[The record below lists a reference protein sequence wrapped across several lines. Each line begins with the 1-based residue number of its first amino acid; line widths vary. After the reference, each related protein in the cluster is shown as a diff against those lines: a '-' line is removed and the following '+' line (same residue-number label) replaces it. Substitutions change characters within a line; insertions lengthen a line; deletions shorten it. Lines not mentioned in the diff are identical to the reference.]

1 MDHIRALFNSQRRL
15 ESRGGQLCK
24 VIKVFASGCMVETAI
39 LFPLANIEALWFR
52 CAVLSIFIIA
62 ALAFHALHLEPFI
75 RFGPFTAP
83 LALFILLLAV
93 LPSASPRTEL
103 IPWLPLF
110 IASFSLSTVAVDE
123 VHKRLN
129 SHSAPSVEDGLT
141 DIPIGSWS
149 YRSSQMETLSDEQS
163 IRTLDDLNT
172 IDTLL
177 RGIHGPQLHYHPHQI
192 ADSDI
197 SLSDGSGRAP
207 SDWDSTTRS
216 FFPAR
221 NKGPSRPSPEQP
233 QAGGHGRGNNPR
245 NQDFHEASTAASL
258 RSSDNLL
265 GSQ

>member
-1 MDHIRALFNSQRRL
+1 MDYIQNLFNSHRRL
-15 ESRGGQLCK
+15 ESRGGQLCQ

-39 LFPLANIEALWFR
+39 LFPLANVEALWFR
-52 CAVLSIFIIA
+52 CAVLSIFIIT
-62 ALAFHALHLEPFI
+62 ALAFHALHLEPFV

-93 LPSASPRTEL
+93 LPPASPRTEL

-110 IASFSLSTVAVDE
+110 IASFSLFTVAIDE

-129 SHSAPSVEDGLT
+129 NRPAPSVEDGLS

-149 YRSSQMETLSDEQS
+149 YRSSQMETLSDQQS
-163 IRTLDDLNT
+163 FRTVDDLHT

-177 RGIHGPQLHYHPHQI
+177 RGLHSPRIHYPPHQT

-197 SLSDGSGRAP
+197 SLSDGSGRVP

-221 NKGPSRPSPEQP
+221 NIGPSRLSPEQP
-233 QAGGHGRGNNPR
+233 QAGSYGQENNPTD
-245 NQDFHEASTAASL
+245 QDFHQVSTAASS
-258 RSSDNLL
+258 RSIDLLL